1 MAFPENPDHARA
13 TWLVGDLPLVITCGR
28 TPSNAALGLP
38 DALPFTL
45 ELDPLSGTIRQ
56 QRSAVVE
63 ESLRA
68 GYGEGAVISGSMDDA
83 GLGQRYAGDFL
94 AYIERVIPSLAGK
107 RILEIGCGTGY
118 LLSLLR
124 DRGATVVGIEPGP
137 QGKIGAQRFG
147 VRVVQ
152 GFFPESAV
160 PGPFD
165 IVIAHAVLEH
175 CADPMAFLASIRAA
189 LAENGHV
196 VFAVPN
202 CEPHLLAGDLSCLL
216 HQHWSYF
223 TADSLQALTAR
234 AGLRAEVEQAKLAG
248 ILYCTATPGSSN
260 GQPAPADELPSITR
274 YRERSLA
281 MLQNLAG
288 VLAASAAGGRS
299 VGIYVP
305 GRLINALAVGR
316 QQLPAVKLRFFD
328 DDPDLRGR
336 FYPGFP
342 VAIEGW
348 QDYVARPV
356 DIMLVMSNTFGHV
369 IRDRLDR
376 LGRSEVMLWRDFF
389 Q

>member
-1 MAFPENPDHARA
+1 MSSPESPDRARA
-13 TWLVGDLPLVITCGR
+13 WRVGELPLVITCGE

-45 ELDPLSGTIRQ
+45 EVDPLSGTIRQ

-63 ESLRA
+63 QALRA

-94 AYIERVIPSLAGK
+94 AYVERVIPSLGGK

-137 QGKIGAQRFG
+137 QGRIGAQRFG
-147 VRVVQ
+147 VRVIQ
-152 GFFPESAV
+152 GFFPEPAV

-196 VFAVPN
+196 LFAVPN
-202 CEPHLLAGDLSCLL
+202 CEPYLLAGDLSCLL

-223 TADSLQALTAR
+223 TADTLRALTAR
-234 AGLRAEVEQAKLAG
+234 AGLHAAVEQAQLAG
-248 ILYCTATPGSSN
+248 TLYCAATPGSSSN
-260 GQPAPADELPSITR
+260 RPVPAGEPPSINQ
-274 YRERSLA
+274 YRDRSQI
-281 MLQNLAG
+281 MLQRLAD
-288 VLAASAAGGRS
+288 VLAASAAAGRS
-299 VGIYVP
+299 IGIYVP

-316 QQLPAVKLRFFD
+316 RQLPAAQLRFFD
-328 DDPDLRGR
+328 DDPDLQGR

-342 VAIEGW
+342 VVIEDW
-348 QDYVARPV
+348 RDYVARPV
-356 DIMLVMSNTFGHV
+356 DTMLVMSNTFGHV
-369 IRDRLDR
+369 IRERLDR
-376 LGRSEVMLWRDFF
+376 HGRSEVKLWRDLFL
-389 Q
+389 

>member
-1 MAFPENPDHARA
+1 MSSPEYLDHARA
-13 TWLVGDLPLVITCGR
+13 TWLVGDLPLVITCGQ

-45 ELDPLSGTIRQ
+45 EVDPLSGTIRQ
-56 QRSAVVE
+56 QRSAAVE
-63 ESLRA
+63 QALRA

-94 AYIERVIPSLAGK
+94 AYVERVIPSLDGK

-137 QGKIGAQRFG
+137 QGKVGAQRFG

-152 GFFPESAV
+152 GFFPEPAV

-196 VFAVPN
+196 LLAVPN
-202 CEPHLLAGDLSCLL
+202 CEPYLLAGDLSCLL

-223 TADSLQALTAR
+223 TVDSLQALMAR
-234 AGLRAEVEQAKLAG
+234 AGLHAAVEQAKLAG
-248 ILYCTATPGSSN
+248 TLYCAATPGSTRPV
-260 GQPAPADELPSITR
+260 PAGELPSITR
-274 YRERSLA
+274 YRERSLV
-281 MLQNLAG
+281 MLQRLAD

-316 QQLPAVKLRFFD
+316 QRRPAVELRFFD
-328 DDPDLRGR
+328 DDPDLHGR

-342 VAIEGW
+342 EAIEGW

-356 DIMLVMSNTFGHV
+356 DTMLVMSNTFGHV
-369 IRDRLDR
+369 IRERLDR
-376 LGRSEVMLWRDFF
+376 LGRSEVKLWRDLF